1 MSMFSSVNVSQSGS
15 TIGCRSKELQRKNE
29 KTWWTTIRFESHI
42 SEMKMSFSDLKKRCE
57 NELSLPSFKFC
68 RNKAVT
74 ITIIYKLQLH

>member
-42 SEMKMSFSDLKKRCE
+42 SEMKMSFSDLGMV
-57 NELSLPSFKFC
+57 L
-68 RNKAVT
+68 
-74 ITIIYKLQLH
+74 KLLCSRKNVARTRYRYRYLNFVETKQ